1 MKIRHWIPR
10 GEVARDEVAQ
20 ASCRWRRT
28 GILPVSAGW
37 KPALPDGH
45 PACPTVSRFMGS
57 PLSSVRMHWDLE
69 PTPNPSQEGSRT
81 AWPVPL
87 LGRVRGGFVARRFI
101 ERFQSSIIQ
110 PDSVIFQASFLAS
123 LGRVAFQIKIQERR
137 EPFFTLEILFRHV
150 QQRRQIT
157 DLVVL
162 EEQIEKIGQAVER
175 RDVRDGVVP
184 QGKTAQAAE

>member
-57 PLSSVRMHWDLE
+57 LLSSARMHWDLE

-87 LGRVRGGFVARRFI
+87 LGGVRGGFVARRFM
-101 ERFQSSIIQ
+101 QSVRR
-110 PDSVIFQASFLAS
+110 SVQRVNRVRCAPSLFALHALLLSASSGALAQEARLVNAQVQTRAITSS
-123 LGRVAFQIKIQERR
+123 LEMDFRSLVHGQV
-137 EPFFTLEILFRHV
+137 EPAW
-150 QQRRQIT
+150 
-157 DLVVL
+157 
-162 EEQIEKIGQAVER
+162 IG
-175 RDVRDGVVP
+175 
-184 QGKTAQAAE
+184 